1 MNKIFKW
8 VSEIWWPW
16 TKGLL
21 KKWGIAIWDWVDD
34 HKGRI
39 LFAAIIFAVMTI
51 ATYYGIDAKRAY
63 DRRQIEKLKNEKL
76 IEQKKNDSLRVVI
89 ADTVKAK
96 NFQLD
101 SVLTTFNEI
110 TDSIRRGN
118 DSLARLYLRER
129 IYRSR
134 QAQQSRKTGSR

>member
-1 MNKIFKW
+1 MRKW
-8 VSEIWWPW
+8 IVNVWWPW
-16 TKGLL
+16 TKELFKNWGLQFL
-21 KKWGIAIWDWVDD
+21 AWMDD

-39 LFAAIIFAVMTI
+39 LFIVIVFTAITA

-63 DRRQIEKLKNEKL
+63 DRRQIEKLRHEKSQ
-76 IEQKKNDSLRVVI
+76 EKRVNDSLRVVI
-89 ADTVKAK
+89 ADTVRAK

-110 TDSIRRGN
+110 TDSIRRGS

-134 QAQQSRKTGSR
+134 QVQPSRKTGSR

>member
-1 MNKIFKW
+1 MRNWITK
-8 VSEIWWPW
+8 VWWPW
-16 TKGLL
+16 L
-21 KKWGIAIWDWVDD
+21 KATLKNWGIKIIAWMDD
-34 HKGRI
+34 HEGRI
-39 LFAAIIFAVMTI
+39 LFIVIVFTAITA

-63 DRRQIEKLKNEKL
+63 DRRQIEKLRHEKSQ
-76 IEQKKNDSLRVVI
+76 EKRVNDSLRVVI
-89 ADTVKAK
+89 ADTVRAK

-110 TDSIRRGN
+110 TDSIRRGS

-134 QAQQSRKTGSR
+134 QAQPPRKTGTR